1 LISTPINWFCI
12 FGFSTKRSQEQ
23 PFPPSLAC
31 PSSQAPFNSIG
42 MRGPTPNHSHHGHL
56 SFLIMGTFPSS
67 SLAPFLPHHWHL
79 SFLFIFTVGM
89 RLDPDRSLLVC
100 GWTLIVGLW
109 IGSRTKP
116 LFLVTLNQDTTS
128 MRIAMLLLMIG
139 LGSLTTTLYVLWQLL
154 KLSP

>member
-1 LISTPINWFCI
+1 
-12 FGFSTKRSQEQ
+12 
-23 PFPPSLAC
+23 
-31 PSSQAPFNSIG
+31 
-42 MRGPTPNHSHHGHL
+42 
-56 SFLIMGTFPSS
+56 
-67 SLAPFLPHHWHL
+67 
-79 SFLFIFTVGM
+79 M
-89 RLDPDRSLLVC
+89 RLDPDRSLSVG
-100 GWTLIVGLW
+100 GWILIVGLW

>member
-1 LISTPINWFCI
+1 MISTPINWFCI

-31 PSSQAPFNSIG
+31 PSSQALFNSIG
-42 MRGPTPNHSHHGHL
+42 MRGPTSDHSHHG
-56 SFLIMGTFPSS
+56 
-67 SLAPFLPHHWHL
+67 HL

-100 GWTLIVGLW
+100 GWILIVGLW